1 MKKFLTSKW
10 LILIV
15 VSIGLV
21 VFNALVFNV
30 SVVNRNIVV
39 GIGLDYEDEEYT
51 LYTQVVLPKNGGVAS
66 GGGNNYITLKAK
78 AKNIDLAIDMIEKE
92 QGVIL
97 SFAQAT
103 ILILGKS
110 MLESGDM
117 KLVDTFFMDDR
128 VHDNLLIVMAE
139 EKAEDILNANVAA
152 GEVASLQL
160 VKQLRP
166 TKAPLGVS
174 AISLQEYVRNSKNK
188 QKINYMPMISV
199 EKTQPSTDQ
208 EKDDTKEADK
218 FRINKTAMVD
228 ENGLQCILDENLTQ
242 SFNFAK
248 KKMQDGVLKVEDGE
262 IFSVHIVSSK
272 SSNDFELDKME
283 CKIKIKL
290 KVIRTESRF
299 ENGRVTF
306 KLSSEE
312 EVRLIQTVERGI
324 RNLYDYGV
332 QNNVDILNIQDGFNK
347 KYPRN
352 NSQIMTEDFF
362 KNVSLVV
369 EVKVAQV

>member
-30 SVVNRNIVV
+30 SIVNRNIVV
-39 GIGLDYEDEEYT
+39 GIGLDYENEEYT

-78 AKNIDLAIDMIEKE
+78 AQNIDIAIDLIEKE

-97 SFAQAT
+97 SFAQAA

-110 MLESGDM
+110 MLENGDLQ
-117 KLVDTFFMDDR
+117 LVDTFFMDDR
-128 VHDNLLIVMAE
+128 VHDNLLVVMAE
-139 EKAEDILNANVAA
+139 EKAEDIFNSNVAA
-152 GEVASLQL
+152 GEVSSLQL
-160 VKQLRP
+160 VRQLRP

-174 AISLQEYVRNSKNK
+174 AISMQEYVRNSKNK
-188 QKINYMPMISV
+188 QKINYMPMISI

-208 EKDDTKEADK
+208 EKDNNKEADK

-248 KKMQDGVLKVEDGE
+248 KKMQDGVLKVEDGK
-262 IFSVHIVSSK
+262 IFSVHIISSK
-272 SSNDFELDKME
+272 SSNDYDLNKKE
-283 CKIKIKL
+283 CKIKINL
-290 KVIRTESRF
+290 KIIRTESRF
-299 ENGRVTF
+299 EDGKATF
-306 KLSSEE
+306 KLSDEE
-312 EVRLIQTVERGI
+312 ETRLVKTIERGI
-324 RNLYDYGV
+324 LNLYEFGV
-332 QNNVDILNIQDGFNK
+332 QNNVDILNIQDGFKK
-347 KYPRN
+347 KYPKEL
-352 NSQIMTEDFF
+352 SQIMTEDFF
-362 KNVSLVV
+362 KSVSLVV
-369 EVKVAQV
+369 EVKVKQV